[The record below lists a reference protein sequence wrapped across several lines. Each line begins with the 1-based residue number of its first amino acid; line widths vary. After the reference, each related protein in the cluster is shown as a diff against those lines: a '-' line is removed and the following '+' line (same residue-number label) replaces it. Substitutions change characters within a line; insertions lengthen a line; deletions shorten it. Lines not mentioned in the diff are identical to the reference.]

1 MIQIN
6 QSSSEPIYE
15 QIIKQYKY
23 LVLQGY
29 LKSGDAILSVRKLAL
44 QLSVTPGTVAK
55 AYQELERIGI
65 IQTIR
70 GKGTFIAKEPMQK
83 TDVCMELLYL
93 GVTTEQIKEYV
104 DTICSEFTDTDL
116 ESRRED
122 LKEEEDQ

>member
-1 MIQIN
+1 M
-6 QSSSEPIYE
+6 
-15 QIIKQYKY
+15 
-23 LVLQGY
+23 
-29 LKSGDAILSVRKLAL
+29 
-44 QLSVTPGTVAK
+44 TPGTVAK

-83 TDVCMELLYL
+83 TDEAAIEKYRDALRPVGMELLYL